1 MQDKD
6 FDQLMKERLEAFE
19 IQPSASTWNKI
30 SAELDQKPKKKK
42 LFASYWVAAASVVLL
57 ASAVLWLYKPVEVVK
72 LHPEVQTPVA
82 VNRESQL
89 RENGPLNE
97 SPEKAETVPSGIRSS
112 VPVRKLKFVASNK
125 YYAAQRVRPERETPD
140 QPASK
145 EVADT
150 KVLLAKKESVV
161 PADVVKPLAITDDNA
176 TRLANADDEKA
187 ENSPEH
193 ESRHKIKSIG
203 SLVNFVVAQVDKRE
217 NKIIEF
223 KDGEEGSEV
232 SGINIG
238 PLKFKSR
245 NK

>member
-6 FDQLMKERLEAFE
+6 FDRILKERFEALE
-19 IQPSASTWNKI
+19 IQPSASSWNKI
-30 SAELDQKPKKKK
+30 TAHLDQKPKKKK
-42 LFASYWVAAASVVLL
+42 ALPSYWMAAASVILL

-72 LHPEVQTPVA
+72 LHPEGQVSKA
-82 VNRESQL
+82 VEKTIQPGENTLL
-89 RENGPLNE
+89 RDEANKSE
-97 SPEKAETVPSGIRSS
+97 S
-112 VPVRKLKFVASNK
+112 VPVATNSSVRAAKLRVFAASK
-125 YYAAQRVRPERETPD
+125 SRSVQLQRPKRETSVQLINREKPND
-140 QPASK
+140 Q
-145 EVADT
+145 
-150 KVLLAKKESVV
+150 VLIAKQETVV
-161 PADVVKPLAITDDNA
+161 PADLPKPLTITDDNT
-176 TRLANADDEKA
+176 TRLADADDEKA
-187 ENSPEH
+187 EDAPEH

-232 SGINIG
+232 SGINLG